1 MQEVTR
7 ERGRVVEEWI
17 RLKRMAP
24 VDPLHFFMMLWPAT
38 QFYADFGSLAADTLG
53 KRRLT
58 RRGFVDA
65 AETIAAVVLDGCRP
79 RR

>member
-7 ERGRVVEEWI
+7 ERARVVEEWV
-17 RLKRMAP
+17 RLKRVAP
-24 VDPLHFFMMLWPAT
+24 VDLRHFFMMLWSAT
-38 QFYADFGSLAADTLG
+38 QFYADFGSLVADTLG

-58 RRGFVDA
+58 RRDFADA

>member
-7 ERGRVVEEWI
+7 ERARVVEEWV
-17 RLKRMAP
+17 RRKKMAP
-24 VDPLHFFMMLWPAT
+24 VDPPHFFMMLWSAT

-58 RRGFVDA
+58 RRDFTDA
-65 AETIAAVVLDGCRP
+65 AETIATVVLDGCCPP
-79 RR
+79 R